1 MGVPQHGPLL
11 WLRLVHDR
19 WRTCPSSFFF
29 HPRDS
34 IITDNIQ
41 GGKGGK
47 GESQRLEPMSR
58 RPDQPSPLSPVFFS
72 AFSPFWVG
80 VLRLSGGE
88 RAVGGWQ

>member
-1 MGVPQHGPLL
+1 MGVPHLDSMAPYFGCGLSMIDGAPVPLL
-11 WLRLVHDR
+11 
-19 WRTCPSSFFF
+19 FFF
-29 HPRDS
+29 FTRGDS

-72 AFSPFWVG
+72 LLFPLFGSVF
-80 VLRLSGGE
+80 
-88 RAVGGWQ
+88 